1 MSSLEP
7 ILNTA
12 SIIVRMGLYTT
23 VLVVAVRRRRWSIAA
38 LSLCNFLLAAALL
51 TPSNSDNNLI
61 GIVFAPLY
69 AMVML
74 GVLERK

>member
-38 LSLCNFLLAAALL
+38 LSMLNVLLAATLF
-51 TPSNSDNNLI
+51 TPSNSDNNLV
-61 GIVFAPLY
+61 GIVFAPLF
-69 AMVML
+69 AVVML
-74 GVLERK
+74 EVLEQK